1 MKDFGTISVIT
12 VVKNSVHLI
21 EQTLLSIFEQSYRH
35 INLIIIDGNS
45 NDGTVDIIENYKDQI
60 SSFISE
66 KDNGIFDA
74 MNKGVSYCSGGWVC
88 FLNAG
93 DAFVDKKSLE
103 NLTDNWD
110 RKSKIILSNTR
121 ILDDNGAL
129 ESTYKADINK
139 IKFNTPAFHQSQI
152 VRSELLKSRP
162 YDCYYNLTADYDF
175 ILYHHLTGELI
186 QHIDCETINFLGG
199 GISSKYRSKAMVQ
212 SLAIMAKYSVSF
224 DEIMTSHWYLSLL
237 ESGDSSISNYDFSIR
252 FNKLQNQVLKLRSR
266 YDKIA
271 IYGNG
276 KISKFIQF
284 LLGANFEFCTDASLS
299 TNPNSSENIKIG
311 EIHNRKFDKIIVSVL
326 GREKE
331 IIDLLQNDLSVPPE
345 KIFIFE
351 L

>member
-1 MKDFGTISVIT
+1 LKEFGNISVIT
-12 VVKNSVHLI
+12 VVKNSVSLI
-21 EQTLLSIFEQSYRH
+21 EQTLISIFGQTYRD
-35 INLIIIDGNS
+35 IELIIIDGKS
-45 NDGTVDIIENYKDQI
+45 IDGTLDIIANYKDQI

-66 KDNGIFDA
+66 EDNGIFDA
-74 MNKGVSYCSGGWVC
+74 MNKGVSYCSGEWVC

-93 DAFVDKKSLE
+93 DTFVDRKSLE
-103 NLTDNWD
+103 NLSDNWD

-121 ILDDNGAL
+121 ILDKNGAL
-129 ESTYKADINK
+129 ESFYKADINK

-162 YDCYYNLTADYDF
+162 YDCYFNLTADYDF

-186 QHIDCETINFLGG
+186 QHVDFDTINFLGG
-199 GISSKYRSKAMVQ
+199 GISSKHRGKAMVQ

-224 DEIMTSHWYLSLL
+224 DAIMTSHWYLSLI
-237 ESGDSSISNYDFSIR
+237 ETRDSSIDNYDFSIR
-252 FNKLQNQVLKLRSR
+252 FNKLQNQVLKLRSK

-271 IYGNG
+271 LYGNG

-284 LLGANFEFCTDASLS
+284 LLEDNFVFCTDASL
-299 TNPNSSENIKIG
+299 TNTPNSSENIKIG

-331 IIDLLQNDLSVPPE
+331 IIDHLQNDFSIPLE